1 MYIAVINFCAN
12 LNVYKYVCNDVGV
25 VYNVEVYCS
34 PSFQVLI
41 VLVTHKSLLKMMT
54 SSDTKYS
61 ERDSNPQPSV
71 SKTDA
76 LTLSH
81 PSTFQ
86 MPNQCHAYY
95 YIYHNKN
102 ITTFINNLVRL
113 LWFRKQVTASPS
125 SLSITLWSTSRN
137 TPSMKISMSQWHQYG
152 MDQIFQILKEY
163 CNDISWHCKLQ
174 SQLHYSLHSIAMS
187 FWN

>member
-76 LTLSH
+76 LPLSH

-86 MPNQCHAYY
+86 MELIVTPIIT
-95 YIYHNKN
+95 YIT
-102 ITTFINNLVRL
+102 I
-113 LWFRKQVTASPS
+113 
-125 SLSITLWSTSRN
+125 
-137 TPSMKISMSQWHQYG
+137 KISQLLST
-152 MDQIFQILKEY
+152 ILLDYYDFANK
-163 CNDISWHCKLQ
+163 
-174 SQLHYSLHSIAMS
+174 
-187 FWN
+187 

>member
-76 LTLSH
+76 LPLSH
-81 PSTFQ
+81 PSTFSDEAQ
-86 MPNQCHAYY
+86 NHYFNHLYTLLTNHNSYHKSC
-95 YIYHNKN
+95 YI
-102 ITTFINNLVRL
+102 IMILQT
-113 LWFRKQVTASPS
+113 SD
-125 SLSITLWSTSRN
+125 SITIFSFNHTLIYNHKHTKHENKHLTVASVWHGSN
-137 TPSMKISMSQWHQYG
+137 ISNS
-152 MDQIFQILKEY
+152 
-163 CNDISWHCKLQ
+163 
-174 SQLHYSLHSIAMS
+174 
-187 FWN
+187 